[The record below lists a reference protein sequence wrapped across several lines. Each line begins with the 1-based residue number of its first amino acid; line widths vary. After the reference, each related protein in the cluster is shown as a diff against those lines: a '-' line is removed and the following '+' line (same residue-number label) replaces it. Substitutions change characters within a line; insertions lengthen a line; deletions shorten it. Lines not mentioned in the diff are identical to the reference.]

1 MVYVLYVCALL
12 GVVYA
17 ATMVGLIIQCETQKV
32 FAPARKYVY
41 VVPLVTLI
49 LLFAYPIDC
58 IRNGKADRVLPFLK
72 LEGKALLVL
81 GCLANYER
89 IQNRKRAMNKEYVP
103 RRVRFVSGEHSALRS
118 SYSIFAAM

>member
-12 GVVYA
+12 GIVYA
-17 ATMVGLIIQCETQKV
+17 ATVIGLIIQCETRKV

-49 LLFAYPIDC
+49 LLFAYPIAY
-58 IRNGKADRVLPFLK
+58 IRGGKADRVLPFLK
-72 LEGKALLVL
+72 LESKELLVL

-103 RRVRFVSGEHSALRS
+103 RRVRFVSGEHSVLRS
-118 SYSIFAAM
+118 SYSIFSAR

>member
-1 MVYVLYVCALL
+1 MYVLYVCALL

-17 ATMVGLIIQCETQKV
+17 ATVVGLIIQCETSKL

-41 VVPLVTLI
+41 MVPLVVMVLV
-49 LLFAYPIDC
+49 FAYPIDC
-58 IRNGKADRVLPFLK
+58 VRGEKTERILPFLK

-81 GCLANYER
+81 GCLAKYER
-89 IQNRKRAMNKEYVP
+89 MQNQKRAMNKEYVP

-118 SYSIFAAM
+118 SYSIFTAM